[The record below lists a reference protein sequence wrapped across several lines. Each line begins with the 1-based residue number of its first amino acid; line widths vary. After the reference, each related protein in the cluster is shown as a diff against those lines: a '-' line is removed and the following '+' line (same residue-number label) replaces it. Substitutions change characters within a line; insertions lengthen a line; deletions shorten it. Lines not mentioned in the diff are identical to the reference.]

1 MYEIIYFAMYKQFR
15 YIAFLFILI
24 AAGCSTTKET
34 AKSSMFSFQLDGESY
49 QIIGYT
55 SEWGESAN
63 ILVQLEDESPI
74 FRAIDYDRN
83 GRIDVIVYGDKTI
96 EEANFA
102 YRSGIQIALKKNL
115 VQQERSKG
123 EFEYKTDD
131 FIFVVETFW
140 EEDDYTNRF
149 FIYYKNWNTAGL
161 YRDIESNGIL
171 DRAEKGGI
179 PLEEAQ
185 GYYEMVLEKA
195 AEKNRLEERED
206 ERFIIQRRSMALNM
220 IPVAPA
226 R

>member
-1 MYEIIYFAMYKQFR
+1 MYKQFR
-15 YIAFLFILI
+15 YIAFIFILI

-34 AKSSMFSFQLDGESY
+34 AKSSIFSFQLDGESY

-55 SEWGESAN
+55 SDWGESAN
-63 ILVQLEDESPI
+63 VLLQLKDDSPV

-102 YRSGIQIALKKNL
+102 YRSGIQMAMKRNL
-115 VQQERSKG
+115 VKQEKTKG
-123 EFEYKTDD
+123 EFEYETDD
-131 FIFVVETFW
+131 FIFVIETFR
-140 EEDDYTNRF
+140 EDDRYTNRF

-161 YRDIESNGIL
+161 YRDLESNGIL
-171 DRAEKGGI
+171 DRSEKGGI

-185 GYYEMVLEKA
+185 VYYERVLEKA
-195 AEKNRLEERED
+195 AEKNRLEKRED

-220 IPVAPA
+220 IPVKQSSTASV